1 MKRILVTGGSRG
13 IGKAIVD
20 LLRSSDPCVEV
31 IAPTRRECDLNSPQS
46 IETFLSGLGDV
57 QALVN
62 VAGINE
68 LASLEEINAENLSRM
83 HRVNVEAPLF
93 LIKGVAN
100 GMRRLGGGRIVNFS
114 SIWGVRSKERRTMYS
129 IDKFGIAGLTRAL
142 ARELG
147 PMNILVNA
155 VAPGFV
161 LTEMTKKNVPPA
173 EQKRLCE
180 EIPLR
185 RMADPGEIAKVVRF
199 LISDD
204 NTYMTG
210 SVINI
215 DGGFLA

>member
-1 MKRILVTGGSRG
+1 MKRVLVTGGSRG
-13 IGKAIVD
+13 IGKAIAD
-20 LLRSSDPCVEV
+20 LLRASAQYEV
-31 IAPTRRECDLNSPQS
+31 IAPTRQECDLSSLDS
-46 IETFLSGLGDV
+46 IRSFLSGVGDV
-57 QALVN
+57 HALVN

-68 LASLEEINAENLSRM
+68 LASLDEINAETLSRM
-83 HRVNVEAPLF
+83 HRVNVEASLF
-93 LIKGVAN
+93 LVQGVAE

-129 IDKFGIAGLTRAL
+129 IDKFGVVGLTRAL

-147 PMNILVNA
+147 PANILVNA

-161 LTEMTKKNVPPA
+161 LTEMTQKNVPVD

-185 RMADPGEIAKVVRF
+185 RMASPDEIAKVVGF
-199 LISDD
+199 LISED
-204 NTYMTG
+204 NTYITG
-210 SVINI
+210 SIINI

>member
-20 LLRSSDPCVEV
+20 LLRSSESDVEV
-31 IAPTRRECDLNSPQS
+31 IAPTRQECDLSSLES
-46 IETFLSGLGDV
+46 IRSFLSNLGDV
-57 QALVN
+57 HALVN

-68 LASLEEINAENLSRM
+68 LAALNEINSENLARM

-93 LIKGVAN
+93 LVQGVAE

-129 IDKFGIAGLTRAL
+129 IDKFGIVGLTRAL

-147 PMNILVNA
+147 PQNILVNA

-161 LTEMTKKNVPPA
+161 LTEMTKKNVSSV

-185 RMADPGEIAKVVRF
+185 RMAEPDEIAKVVRF

>member
-20 LLRSSDPCVEV
+20 LLRSSESDVEV
-31 IAPTRRECDLNSPQS
+31 IAPTRQECDLSSLES
-46 IETFLSGLGDV
+46 IRSFLSNLGDV
-57 QALVN
+57 HALVN

-68 LASLEEINAENLSRM
+68 LAALNEINSENLARM

-93 LIKGVAN
+93 LVQGVAE

-129 IDKFGIAGLTRAL
+129 IDKFGIVGLTRAL

-147 PMNILVNA
+147 PANILVNA

-161 LTEMTKKNVPPA
+161 LTEMTKKNVSPV

-185 RMADPGEIAKVVRF
+185 RMAEPDEIAKVVHF

>member
-20 LLRSSDPCVEV
+20 LLRTSSQYEV
-31 IAPTRRECDLNSPQS
+31 IAPTRQECDLCSLES
-46 IETFLSGLGDV
+46 VWAFLAGVGDV
-57 QALVN
+57 HALVN
-62 VAGINE
+62 VAGVNE
-68 LASLEEINAENLSRM
+68 LASLGEIDSEKLSLM

-93 LIKGVAN
+93 LIKGVAD

-129 IDKFGIAGLTRAL
+129 IDKFGIVGLTKAL

-147 PMNILVNA
+147 PENILVNA

-161 LTEMTKKNVPPA
+161 LTEMTRKNVPPD
-173 EQKRLCE
+173 EQERLCK

-185 RMADPGEIAKVVRF
+185 RMAEPEEMAKVVRF
-199 LISDD
+199 LVSDE
-204 NTYMTG
+204 NTYITG

>member
-1 MKRILVTGGSRG
+1 MRVLVTGGSRG
-13 IGKAIVD
+13 IGKAIAD
-20 LLRSSDPCVEV
+20 LLRTSAQYEV
-31 IAPTRRECDLNSPQS
+31 IAPTRQECELSSLDS
-46 IETFLSGLGDV
+46 IRSFLSGVGDV
-57 QALVN
+57 HALVN

-68 LASLEEINAENLSRM
+68 LASLDEINAETLSRM
-83 HRVNVEAPLF
+83 HRVNVEASLF
-93 LIKGVAN
+93 LIQGVAE

-129 IDKFGIAGLTRAL
+129 IDKFGVVGLTRAL

-147 PMNILVNA
+147 PANILVNA

-161 LTEMTKKNVPPA
+161 LTEMTQKNVSVD

-185 RMADPGEIAKVVRF
+185 RMASPDEIAKVVGF
-199 LISDD
+199 LISED
-204 NTYMTG
+204 NTYVTG